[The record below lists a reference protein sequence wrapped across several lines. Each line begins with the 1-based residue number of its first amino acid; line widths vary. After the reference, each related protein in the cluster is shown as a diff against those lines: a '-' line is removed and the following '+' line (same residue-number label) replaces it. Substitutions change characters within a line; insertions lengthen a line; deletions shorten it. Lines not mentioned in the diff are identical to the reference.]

1 MTIKF
6 KVALSLEEQ
15 KTLKTLL
22 KDNKVAQ
29 HKKQHAQ
36 ILLSLDEN
44 GPNLKEEE
52 VAKITALSTKT
63 IQRTRKR
70 FVQEGLEITVESKF
84 SRHGRPKRLDGEQQA
99 HLIALACTD
108 SPKGHNRWTLNM
120 LADKLV
126 QLEVVDQISS
136 CTVGRALKK
145 TN

>member
-70 FVQEGLEITVESKF
+70 FVQEGLEIT
-84 SRHGRPKRLDGEQQA
+84 A
-99 HLIALACTD
+99 T
-108 SPKGHNRWTLNM
+108 
-120 LADKLV
+120 
-126 QLEVVDQISS
+126 
-136 CTVGRALKK
+136 
-145 TN
+145 